1 MNRRIARV
9 CFVLGSVAAVGCAG
23 APRTDLARLQNARQL
38 SAESLLQF
46 AKVAEAGN
54 RVVMADNPDAAAIA
68 GKDLNVATEAVTRNT
83 AVLADDLKE
92 LSYSREAALLEE
104 FQKQFADFRAL
115 DREITALAELDTNL
129 KAQRLSFGAAQEAA
143 DALRD
148 SFANVVQKS
157 PSDDWRIRAL
167 ASEVLSSVREVQAL
181 QAPHIA
187 ESDDAIMNRL
197 EERVGRARSSAQK
210 TLAGLANVARAQSKA
225 AVQDAAS
232 AFDRFFTVHDEIIKL
247 SRRNSNV
254 RALALALGR
263 RRTLAAVCEE
273 HLRAVQEELAKRDI
287 GPRR

>member
-9 CFVLGSVAAVGCAG
+9 CFVLAAVAAVGCAG
-23 APRTDLARLQNARQL
+23 APRTDLGRLQDARQS

-46 AKVAEAGN
+46 AKIAEAGN

-68 GKDLNVATEAVTRNT
+68 GKDLNVATEAVTRHT
-83 AVLADDLKE
+83 AVLAGDLKE
-92 LSYSREAALLEE
+92 LSYGREAALLEE

-148 SFANVVQKS
+148 SLATVVQKS
-157 PSDDWRIRAL
+157 PGDDWRIRAL
-167 ASEVLSSVREVQAL
+167 AAEVLSSVREVQAL

-187 ESDDAIMNRL
+187 EPDDAIMTRL

-210 TLAGLANVARAQSKA
+210 TLGALANVARADSKA
-225 AVQDAAS
+225 AVRDAAS
-232 AFDRFFTVHDEIIKL
+232 ALDRFFTVHDEIIKL

-263 RRTLAAVCEE
+263 RRTLAAVCDEQ
-273 HLRAVQEELAKRDI
+273 LRAVQEELAKRDI